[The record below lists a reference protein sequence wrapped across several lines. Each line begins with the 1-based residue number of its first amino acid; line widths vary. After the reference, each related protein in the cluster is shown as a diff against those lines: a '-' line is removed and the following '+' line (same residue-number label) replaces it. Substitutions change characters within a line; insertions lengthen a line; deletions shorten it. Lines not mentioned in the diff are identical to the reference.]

1 MKIKYNSQQPFQ
13 IQAINAIVDVFKGQP
28 DDAELFMSA
37 IESRAVSGGQTS
49 MFNEI
54 GAVGNNLMLDE
65 DSILEN
71 VVNIQN
77 ENGIE
82 PVASLAGM
90 NFSVEMET
98 GTGKTYVYL
107 RTALEMSKRYGFRKF
122 IIIVPSIAIKEGVKS
137 SIESMRD
144 HFRLE
149 AGYDPY
155 EATVYDGKNP
165 EVVQN
170 FATSTMT
177 QFMIMTIDAIRGDKN
192 TRVIH
197 QERDKLNGIAPI
209 EYLATVNPIVI
220 MDEPQNMESEL
231 ASSAI
236 ADLNPMCT
244 LRYSATHRKE
254 YNMMYRLDPVDAHR
268 EKLVKGIVVAN
279 AQQQGTDAKPYV
291 KLLETRN
298 DRGFEAKLELLVR
311 DRNGN
316 VGRKPLWVK

>member
-122 IIIVPSIAIKEGVKS
+122 IIIVPSIAIKEGV
-137 SIESMRD
+137 
-144 HFRLE
+144 
-149 AGYDPY
+149 
-155 EATVYDGKNP
+155 
-165 EVVQN
+165 
-170 FATSTMT
+170 
-177 QFMIMTIDAIRGDKN
+177 
-192 TRVIH
+192 
-197 QERDKLNGIAPI
+197 
-209 EYLATVNPIVI
+209 
-220 MDEPQNMESEL
+220 
-231 ASSAI
+231 
-236 ADLNPMCT
+236 
-244 LRYSATHRKE
+244 
-254 YNMMYRLDPVDAHR
+254 
-268 EKLVKGIVVAN
+268 
-279 AQQQGTDAKPYV
+279 
-291 KLLETRN
+291 
-298 DRGFEAKLELLVR
+298 
-311 DRNGN
+311 
-316 VGRKPLWVK
+316 